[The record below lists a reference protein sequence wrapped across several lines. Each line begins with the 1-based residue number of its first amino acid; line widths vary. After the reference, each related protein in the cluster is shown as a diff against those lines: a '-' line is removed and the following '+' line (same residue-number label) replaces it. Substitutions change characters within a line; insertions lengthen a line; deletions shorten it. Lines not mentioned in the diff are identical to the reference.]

1 MLLITTR
8 CNNSCATA
16 VFKVRS
22 QQLLAVWIASTGTS
36 TVDGSRKHKTTFSGK
51 VYRPSIHA
59 LHVYCAYA
67 KAFFEFWLF
76 RKIKVVYLK
85 KLISMQKHLTKST
98 NLFGMALYEKMKLRY
113 QASVNRAL
121 WLMLQ
126 CICQGMNR
134 YIVMHGH
141 VSTK

>member
-1 MLLITTR
+1 MEAENTKKPFQARYIDLLSMH
-8 CNNSCATA
+8 CMC
-16 VFKVRS
+16 
-22 QQLLAVWIASTGTS
+22 
-36 TVDGSRKHKTTFSGK
+36 TVHMQKLSLSFDFSG
-51 VYRPSIHA
+51 
-59 LHVYCAYA
+59 
-67 KAFFEFWLF
+67 
-76 RKIKVVYLK
+76 KIKVVYLK

-98 NLFGMALYEKMKLRY
+98 NLIGMALYEKLKLRY

-141 VSTK
+141 VSTT